1 MTDGFTCPRIK
12 QAAGSTEFEPARNHF
27 LSLLRLTA
35 SLSFWWHFT
44 SKIADNGFFCHIL
57 TKIAPFSHWNNDSQT
72 LKACVCICFT
82 LAVQL
87 HQKRSLRRRRQ
98 RLWCVNFSFKIFV
111 KTFRHFECFQI
122 EIRREKVVKIHDLTK
137 LASQFSTAF
146 VTILW
151 SVKKHYRKKGPWA
164 RSFKHLDRFEIIR
177 LFLSVF
183 SWNCRPNKSQNVQ
196 VYPSV
201 QRL

>member
-1 MTDGFTCPRIK
+1 MVTFHLK
-12 QAAGSTEFEPARNHF
+12 SARKWLF
-27 LSLLRLTA
+27 LPYFDRNRT
-35 SLSFWWHFT
+35 
-44 SKIADNGFFCHIL
+44 
-57 TKIAPFSHWNNDSQT
+57 FSPWNNDSQT

-82 LAVQL
+82 LVQL

-177 LFLSVF
+177 TFLSVF